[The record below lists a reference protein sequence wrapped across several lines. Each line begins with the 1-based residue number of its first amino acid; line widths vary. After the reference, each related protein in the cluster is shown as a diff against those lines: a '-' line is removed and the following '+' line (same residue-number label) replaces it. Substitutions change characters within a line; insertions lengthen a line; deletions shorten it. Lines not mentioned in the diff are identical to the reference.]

1 MVGLRV
7 GSEEQRV
14 GPGERGRDGHFGS
27 SVSMSF
33 GKAFVGIFSV
43 SRRKFEA
50 PKEKASEIPS
60 VDYQIFDLILTGQ
73 LQSREDDESE
83 SES

>member
-14 GPGERGRDGHFGS
+14 GQGERGRDGHFGS

-33 GKAFVGIFSV
+33 GGIVSV